1 MFNYKRTKKPNSR
14 YSSEEYMPKIIEKM
28 YNLGKS
34 FSYEQDYPKMNYS
47 LKINR
52 LKISAK
58 ELNNEIK
65 LYRQDLDS
73 FLIENNSMES
83 QLNNNYNKLKNELN
97 NNIHIIK
104 NKIDDKSSEQN
115 KFYSKIE
122 DEFEEMKR
130 ADIDIKKL
138 INDFSE
144 RINKIKKKLNE
155 NNQKRSI
162 NDYKENF

>member
-1 MFNYKRTKKPNSR
+1 MFNYKKTIKPNSR
-14 YSSEEYMPKIIEKM
+14 YSSEEYMPRIIEKM
-28 YNLGKS
+28 YNLGGS

-47 LKINR
+47 LKINK

-65 LYRQDLDS
+65 LYRQDLDN

-104 NKIDDKSSEQN
+104 NKINDNSSEQN
-115 KFYSKIE
+115 KFYSKIKE
-122 DEFEEMKR
+122 DFEEMKR
-130 ADIDIKKL
+130 INIDIKKL
-138 INDFSE
+138 INDVSE
-144 RINKIKKKLNE
+144 RINKIKKKINE
-155 NNQKRSI
+155 NNQNRPI
-162 NDYKENF
+162 NDYKNF